1 MEMDHLLQ
9 SKAPISSAG
18 WQAIEQE
25 AKSRLTT
32 YLAARKL
39 VDFEGP
45 NGWSY
50 SATNLGR
57 VAPVAKAP
65 TNGVSARQR
74 RVLPLVE
81 LRAEF
86 TVARHEI
93 EDVDRGADDADF
105 ADLDQATRRIALAE
119 NIAVF
124 HGYKAAGIEG
134 ITETSSHKPI
144 SFDGEFEHLPTAVA
158 KAVDVLRQAGID
170 GPYGLAIGPA
180 GYTGI
185 IETTEHGGLLLLD
198 HLRQILGGP
207 VVWAPG
213 VEGSVVL
220 SLRGGDF
227 VLDSGQDLSI
237 GYLAHDAETVRLYL
251 EESFSFRVL
260 ESDAAVALRLVS
272 S

>member
-1 MEMDHLLQ
+1 MDHLLHDL
-9 SKAPISSAG
+9 APISSAG
-18 WQAIEQE
+18 WEEIDDE

-39 VDFEGP
+39 VDFDGP
-45 NGWSY
+45 KGWSY
-50 SATNLGR
+50 SSTDLGR
-57 VAPVAKAP
+57 VDKVSKTP
-65 TNGVSARQR
+65 TDGVTARQR

-86 TVARHEI
+86 TVSRTEI
-93 EDVDRGADDADF
+93 DDVDRGATADL
-105 ADLDQATRRIALAE
+105 ADLDQAARNIALAE

-124 HGYKAAGIEG
+124 HGYKSAGFQG
-134 ITETSSHKPI
+134 ITEMSSHPPVD
-144 SFDGEFEHLPTAVA
+144 FGGDFEHSPTVVA

-213 VEGSVVL
+213 VEGGVVL

-227 VLDSGQDLSI
+227 VFDSGQDISI
-237 GYLAHDAETVRLYL
+237 GYIDHNADVIRLYF
-251 EESFSFRVL
+251 EESFSFRVI
-260 ESDAAVALRLVS
+260 EPDAAVPVRLVRS
-272 S
+272 